1 MGRHMGI
8 ETQAS
13 LCTGEYRKN
22 KRSKVQNSSKY
33 TSLKKEPQ
41 GLSP

>member
-13 LCTGEYRKN
+13 LCTGEYRK
-22 KRSKVQNSSKY
+22 KQEIKGPKQLQIYFPEWRA
-33 TSLKKEPQ
+33 P
-41 GLSP
+41 GA